1 MATQL
6 CVLIHFAISYYFA
19 RSIADAQYKI
29 DEEKISLGYV
39 FEREEDK
46 MSEGYMKKA
55 LLFGFCGG
63 FAGGMLG
70 IGGAIILV
78 PAWLEMGINKSIV
91 SASSAPL
98 ILSSAF
104 ISAIIAFLCEYYD
117 SFFMVLF
124 YFALSFFASYFI
136 KSTNPIIKPS

>member
-1 MATQL
+1 
-6 CVLIHFAISYYFA
+6 
-19 RSIADAQYKI
+19 
-29 DEEKISLGYV
+29 
-39 FEREEDK
+39 
-46 MSEGYMKKA
+46 MKKA

-78 PAWLEMGINKSIV
+78 PAWLEMGIDKTIV

-104 ISAIIAFLCEYYD
+104 ISAIIAFLC
-117 SFFMVLF
+117 
-124 YFALSFFASYFI
+124 
-136 KSTNPIIKPS
+136 